1 MQSNHI
7 ILFAKCQE
15 LIAKYLLH
23 FYFIYKI
30 DPILIKK
37 QKRKALSGKKGEQ
50 REMTLDRR
58 L

>member
-37 QKRKALSGKKGEQ
+37 QKKEKPFRARKANKEK
-50 REMTLDRR
+50 
-58 L
+58 